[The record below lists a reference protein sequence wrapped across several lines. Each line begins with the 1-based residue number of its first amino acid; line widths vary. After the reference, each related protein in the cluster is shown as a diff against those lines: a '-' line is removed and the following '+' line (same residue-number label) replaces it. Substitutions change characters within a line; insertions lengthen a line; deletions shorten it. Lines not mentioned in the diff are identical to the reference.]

1 MKMLTEIPK
10 RIKELANEERE
21 RDAIGSYKSDLG
33 HRTDGRRDISYA
45 FAFGAP
51 PCVVTF
57 NRVIYELEAQ

>member
-1 MKMLTEIPK
+1 MKREKEML
-10 RIKELANEERE
+10 R
-21 RDAIGSYKSDLG
+21 SYKSDLG

>member
-1 MKMLTEIPK
+1 MK
-10 RIKELANEERE
+10 RERE
-21 RDAIGSYKSDLG
+21 MLGSYKSDLG